1 MKILILGGTGLIGG
15 ALERHLSADHEVECV
30 GRSAFA
36 SQDVLNKLVQD
47 KDLIIKLSGA
57 NIVKRWNAAYKQEIW
72 DSRIET
78 SKQLKIALDF
88 LTNKPRIFC
97 ASAVG
102 FYPESLCDQP
112 FNEDCKHPGTG
123 FLSDLVVAWEKSSE
137 SLAKEVLIFRFGVV
151 LSVKGGALSQ
161 MLLPFKLGFGG
172 PVAGGKQCFSW
183 IHVGD
188 LVKALKGEGELSEA
202 QKYNLEKIEDN
213 YTIHIFTQDSDFNAY
228 QSQLMVDFPKSEGY
242 IVTPYRRGE
251 PYSKKSGLV
260 FEINKEGYNPKGVGA
275 IISHLDEWQDNL
287 IMARWHN
294 KIGSKDF
301 VLRIAKNTIKN
312 GYPAHFGLG
321 HGYNSVAGAFHD
333 PEWRKS

>member
-1 MKILILGGTGLIGG
+1 MMKILILGGTGLIGG

-188 LVKALKGEGELSEA
+188 LVKAFSYAIEHPEMQGVFNLTSPNPVTQAQFGKTLASLLHRPFLLPLFKWQIKLLFGEGSQVLTQGASVVPKKLLKLGFQFDYAESRLA
-202 QKYNLEKIEDN
+202 LKDIIYN
-213 YTIHIFTQDSDFNAY
+213 
-228 QSQLMVDFPKSEGY
+228 
-242 IVTPYRRGE
+242 
-251 PYSKKSGLV
+251 KK
-260 FEINKEGYNPKGVGA
+260 
-275 IISHLDEWQDNL
+275 
-287 IMARWHN
+287 
-294 KIGSKDF
+294 
-301 VLRIAKNTIKN
+301 
-312 GYPAHFGLG
+312 
-321 HGYNSVAGAFHD
+321 
-333 PEWRKS
+333 

>member
-36 SQDVLNKLVQD
+36 SQDVLNKLAQD

-188 LVKALKGEGELSEA
+188 LVKAFSYAIEHPEMQGVFNLTSPNPVTQAQFGKTLASLLHRPFLLPLFKWQIKLLFGEGSQVLTQGASVVPKKLLKLGFQFDYAESRLA
-202 QKYNLEKIEDN
+202 LKDIIYN
-213 YTIHIFTQDSDFNAY
+213 
-228 QSQLMVDFPKSEGY
+228 
-242 IVTPYRRGE
+242 
-251 PYSKKSGLV
+251 KK
-260 FEINKEGYNPKGVGA
+260 
-275 IISHLDEWQDNL
+275 
-287 IMARWHN
+287 
-294 KIGSKDF
+294 
-301 VLRIAKNTIKN
+301 
-312 GYPAHFGLG
+312 
-321 HGYNSVAGAFHD
+321 
-333 PEWRKS
+333 

>member
-1 MKILILGGTGLIGG
+1 MMKILILGGTGLIGG

-102 FYPESLCDQP
+102 FYPESLCDQL

-188 LVKALKGEGELSEA
+188 LVKAFSYAIEHPEMQGVFNLTSPNPVTQAQFGKTLASLLHRPFLLPLFKWQIKLLFGEGSQVLTQGASVVPKKLLKLGFQFDYAESRLA
-202 QKYNLEKIEDN
+202 LKDIIYN
-213 YTIHIFTQDSDFNAY
+213 
-228 QSQLMVDFPKSEGY
+228 
-242 IVTPYRRGE
+242 
-251 PYSKKSGLV
+251 KK
-260 FEINKEGYNPKGVGA
+260 
-275 IISHLDEWQDNL
+275 
-287 IMARWHN
+287 
-294 KIGSKDF
+294 
-301 VLRIAKNTIKN
+301 
-312 GYPAHFGLG
+312 
-321 HGYNSVAGAFHD
+321 
-333 PEWRKS
+333 

>member
-102 FYPESLCDQP
+102 FYPESLCEQP

-188 LVKALKGEGELSEA
+188 LVKAFSYAIEHPEMQGVFNLTSPNPVTQAQFGKTLASLLHRPFLLPLFKWQIKLLFGEGSQVITQGASVVPKKLLKLGFQFDYAESRLA
-202 QKYNLEKIEDN
+202 LKDIIYN
-213 YTIHIFTQDSDFNAY
+213 
-228 QSQLMVDFPKSEGY
+228 
-242 IVTPYRRGE
+242 
-251 PYSKKSGLV
+251 KK
-260 FEINKEGYNPKGVGA
+260 
-275 IISHLDEWQDNL
+275 
-287 IMARWHN
+287 
-294 KIGSKDF
+294 
-301 VLRIAKNTIKN
+301 
-312 GYPAHFGLG
+312 
-321 HGYNSVAGAFHD
+321 
-333 PEWRKS
+333 

>member
-188 LVKALKGEGELSEA
+188 LVKAFSYAIEHPEMQGVFNLTSPNPVTQAQFGKTLASLLHRPFLLPLFKWQIKLLFGEGSQVLTQGASVVPKKLLKLGFQFDYAESRLA
-202 QKYNLEKIEDN
+202 LKDIIYN
-213 YTIHIFTQDSDFNAY
+213 
-228 QSQLMVDFPKSEGY
+228 
-242 IVTPYRRGE
+242 
-251 PYSKKSGLV
+251 KK
-260 FEINKEGYNPKGVGA
+260 
-275 IISHLDEWQDNL
+275 
-287 IMARWHN
+287 
-294 KIGSKDF
+294 
-301 VLRIAKNTIKN
+301 
-312 GYPAHFGLG
+312 
-321 HGYNSVAGAFHD
+321 
-333 PEWRKS
+333 

>member
-1 MKILILGGTGLIGG
+1 MMKILILGGTGLIGG
-15 ALERHLSADHEVECV
+15 ALEQHLSADHEVECI
-30 GRSAFA
+30 GRSAFT

-72 DSRIET
+72 DSRVET
-78 SKQLKIALDF
+78 SKQLKIALDL

-102 FYPESLCDQP
+102 FYPESLCEQP

-183 IHVGD
+183 IHIGD
-188 LVKALKGEGELSEA
+188 LLKAFSYAIEHPEMQGVFNLTSPNPITQAQFGKTLASLLHRPFLLPLFKWQIKLLFGEGSQVLTQGASVVPKKLLKLGFQFDYAESRLALK
-202 QKYNLEKIEDN
+202 D
-213 YTIHIFTQDSDFNAY
+213 
-228 QSQLMVDFPKSEGY
+228 
-242 IVTPYRRGE
+242 
-251 PYSKKSGLV
+251 
-260 FEINKEGYNPKGVGA
+260 
-275 IISHLDEWQDNL
+275 II
-287 IMARWHN
+287 HN
-294 KIGSKDF
+294 KK
-301 VLRIAKNTIKN
+301 
-312 GYPAHFGLG
+312 
-321 HGYNSVAGAFHD
+321 
-333 PEWRKS
+333 

>member
-1 MKILILGGTGLIGG
+1 MMKILILGGTGLIGG

-36 SQDVLNKLVQD
+36 SQDVLNKLAQD

-188 LVKALKGEGELSEA
+188 LVKAFSYAIEHPEMQGVFNLTSPNPVTQAQFGKTLASLLHRPFLLPLFKWQIKLLFGEGSQVLTQGASVVPKKLLKLGFQFDYAESRLA
-202 QKYNLEKIEDN
+202 LKDIIYN
-213 YTIHIFTQDSDFNAY
+213 
-228 QSQLMVDFPKSEGY
+228 
-242 IVTPYRRGE
+242 
-251 PYSKKSGLV
+251 KK
-260 FEINKEGYNPKGVGA
+260 
-275 IISHLDEWQDNL
+275 
-287 IMARWHN
+287 
-294 KIGSKDF
+294 
-301 VLRIAKNTIKN
+301 
-312 GYPAHFGLG
+312 
-321 HGYNSVAGAFHD
+321 
-333 PEWRKS
+333 

>member
-1 MKILILGGTGLIGG
+1 MMKILILGGTGLIGG

-102 FYPESLCDQP
+102 FYPESLCEQP

-188 LVKALKGEGELSEA
+188 LVKAFSYAIEHPEMQGVFNLTSPNPVTQAQFGKTLASLLHRPFLLPLFKWQIKLLFGEGSQVLTQGASVVPKKLLKLGFQFDYAESRLA
-202 QKYNLEKIEDN
+202 LKDIIYN
-213 YTIHIFTQDSDFNAY
+213 
-228 QSQLMVDFPKSEGY
+228 
-242 IVTPYRRGE
+242 
-251 PYSKKSGLV
+251 KK
-260 FEINKEGYNPKGVGA
+260 
-275 IISHLDEWQDNL
+275 
-287 IMARWHN
+287 
-294 KIGSKDF
+294 
-301 VLRIAKNTIKN
+301 
-312 GYPAHFGLG
+312 
-321 HGYNSVAGAFHD
+321 
-333 PEWRKS
+333 

>member
-1 MKILILGGTGLIGG
+1 MMKILILGGTGLIGG

-36 SQDVLNKLVQD
+36 SQDVLNKLAQD

-188 LVKALKGEGELSEA
+188 LVKAFSYAIEHPEMQGVFNLTSPNPVTQAQFGKTLASLLHRPFLLPLFKWQIKLLFGEGSQVL
-202 QKYNLEKIEDN
+202 
-213 YTIHIFTQDSDFNAY
+213 TQGAS
-228 QSQLMVDFPKSEGY
+228 VVPKKLLKLGFQFDYAES
-242 IVTPYRRGE
+242 R
-251 PYSKKSGLV
+251 L
-260 FEINKEGYNPKGVGA
+260 A
-275 IISHLDEWQDNL
+275 L
-287 IMARWHN
+287 
-294 KIGSKDF
+294 KD
-301 VLRIAKNTIKN
+301 
-312 GYPAHFGLG
+312 
-321 HGYNSVAGAFHD
+321 
-333 PEWRKS
+333 

>member
-1 MKILILGGTGLIGG
+1 MMKILILGGTGLIGG

-102 FYPESLCDQP
+102 FYPESLCEQP
-112 FNEDCKHPGTG
+112 FNEDCKYPGTG
-123 FLSDLVVAWEKSSE
+123 FLSYLVVAWEKSSE

-188 LVKALKGEGELSEA
+188 LVKAFSYAIEHPEMQGVFNLTSPNPVTQAQFGKTLASLLHRPFLLPLFKWQIKLLFGEGSQVLTQGASVVPKKLLKLGFQFDYAESRLA
-202 QKYNLEKIEDN
+202 LKDIIYN
-213 YTIHIFTQDSDFNAY
+213 
-228 QSQLMVDFPKSEGY
+228 
-242 IVTPYRRGE
+242 
-251 PYSKKSGLV
+251 KK
-260 FEINKEGYNPKGVGA
+260 
-275 IISHLDEWQDNL
+275 
-287 IMARWHN
+287 
-294 KIGSKDF
+294 
-301 VLRIAKNTIKN
+301 
-312 GYPAHFGLG
+312 
-321 HGYNSVAGAFHD
+321 
-333 PEWRKS
+333 

>member
-102 FYPESLCDQP
+102 FYPESLCEQP

-188 LVKALKGEGELSEA
+188 LVKAFSYAIEHPEMQGVFNLTSPNPVTQAQFGKTLASLLHRPFLLPLFKWQIKLLFGEGSQVLTQGASVVPKKLLKLGFQFDYAESRLA
-202 QKYNLEKIEDN
+202 LKDIIYN
-213 YTIHIFTQDSDFNAY
+213 
-228 QSQLMVDFPKSEGY
+228 
-242 IVTPYRRGE
+242 
-251 PYSKKSGLV
+251 KK
-260 FEINKEGYNPKGVGA
+260 
-275 IISHLDEWQDNL
+275 
-287 IMARWHN
+287 
-294 KIGSKDF
+294 
-301 VLRIAKNTIKN
+301 
-312 GYPAHFGLG
+312 
-321 HGYNSVAGAFHD
+321 
-333 PEWRKS
+333 

>member
-1 MKILILGGTGLIGG
+1 MMKILILGGTGLIGG

-102 FYPESLCDQP
+102 FYPESLCEQP

-137 SLAKEVLIFRFGVV
+137 SLAEEVLIFRFGVV

-188 LVKALKGEGELSEA
+188 LVKAFSYAIEHPEMQGVFNLTSPNPVTQAQFGKTLASLLHRPFLLPLFKWQIKLLFGEGSQVLTQGASVVPKKLLKLGFQFDYAESRLA
-202 QKYNLEKIEDN
+202 LKDIIYN
-213 YTIHIFTQDSDFNAY
+213 
-228 QSQLMVDFPKSEGY
+228 
-242 IVTPYRRGE
+242 
-251 PYSKKSGLV
+251 KK
-260 FEINKEGYNPKGVGA
+260 
-275 IISHLDEWQDNL
+275 
-287 IMARWHN
+287 
-294 KIGSKDF
+294 
-301 VLRIAKNTIKN
+301 
-312 GYPAHFGLG
+312 
-321 HGYNSVAGAFHD
+321 
-333 PEWRKS
+333 

>member
-1 MKILILGGTGLIGG
+1 MMKILILGGTGLIGG

-36 SQDVLNKLVQD
+36 SQDVLNKLAQD

-57 NIVKRWNAAYKQEIW
+57 NIVKRWNAAYKQEIC

-188 LVKALKGEGELSEA
+188 LVKAFSYAIEHPEMQGVFNLTSPNPVTQAQFGKTLASLLHRPFLLPLFKWQIKLLFGEGSQVLTQGASVVPKKLLKLGFQFDYAESRLA
-202 QKYNLEKIEDN
+202 LKDIIYN
-213 YTIHIFTQDSDFNAY
+213 
-228 QSQLMVDFPKSEGY
+228 
-242 IVTPYRRGE
+242 
-251 PYSKKSGLV
+251 KK
-260 FEINKEGYNPKGVGA
+260 
-275 IISHLDEWQDNL
+275 
-287 IMARWHN
+287 
-294 KIGSKDF
+294 
-301 VLRIAKNTIKN
+301 
-312 GYPAHFGLG
+312 
-321 HGYNSVAGAFHD
+321 
-333 PEWRKS
+333 